1 MKKLLLLA
9 AFVSLF
15 AASCQKNNL
24 PESPEPVWDGPTGQI
39 HLQIGSPDTKVALST
54 MKEHQ
59 INQVQIFVFNSDGA
73 LETDRTATNNTP
85 GSGNFSLTLTSRIGP
100 KTVYALVNA
109 PRIKP
114 ATLSELEGSLSDLK
128 DNTKDNLVMSGK
140 KSVTVSE
147 YNGTPTSVN
156 IYVKKLAAAVL
167 LANVTADFSN
177 TALEGSSF
185 VLKDVYLKNVVG
197 RALYGVASEGTGTA
211 STGIPL
217 PLSTDQRRQASYWY
231 NKFKLDTAP
240 LALTYDACNLT
251 SVSTPNRILYGYPNT
266 TTFDPETVPGASAG
280 DFTPRHT
287 RLVLHAQVGG
297 KDTYYPFDL
306 PVLEPNKK
314 YSVSV
319 HITMLGKPNDNDDTR
334 VTVGSLKPV
343 IVVSDWDATQ
353 DLPYNM

>member
-9 AFVSLF
+9 AFSSFL
-15 AASCQKNNL
+15 AASCQKKDL

-39 HLQIGSPDTKVALST
+39 ELQIGQPDTKVALSS
-54 MKEHQ
+54 MKEDQ

-73 LETDRTATNNTP
+73 LETDRAATNST
-85 GSGNFSLTLTSRIGP
+85 SGTGFSVTLTSRIGP

-114 ATLSELEGSLSDLK
+114 TSLSELEGTLSDLK
-128 DNTKDNLVMSGK
+128 DNTQNNLVMSGK

-167 LANVTADFSN
+167 LASVTADFSN

-185 VLKDVYLKNVVG
+185 VLKDVYVKNVVG
-197 RALYGVASEGTGTA
+197 RAPYGVASEGTGLA

-217 PLSTDQRRQASYWY
+217 PLSTTQRRQASYWY
-231 NKFKLDTAP
+231 NKLKLDTKP

-251 SVSTPNRILYGYPNT
+251 SVSTPNRILYVYPNT
-266 TTFDPETVPGASAG
+266 TTNDPETVPGASAG

-297 KDTYYPFDL
+297 KDSYYPFDL
-306 PVLEPNKK
+306 PVLEANKK

-353 DLPYNM
+353 NLPYNM